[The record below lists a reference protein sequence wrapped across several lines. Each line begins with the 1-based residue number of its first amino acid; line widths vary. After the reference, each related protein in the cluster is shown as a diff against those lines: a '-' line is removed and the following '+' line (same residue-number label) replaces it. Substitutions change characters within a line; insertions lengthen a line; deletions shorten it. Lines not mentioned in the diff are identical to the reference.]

1 MMPDAETVRQ
11 LALSLPDAVERTSY
25 GTPAFF
31 VKKKLFARLLEDAD
45 TVVIKI
51 DFAQRQILMQAKPQT
66 YFITDHYLN
75 YPMMIVRLSKVTR
88 TALRDL
94 LKGCIVSR
102 ELRTGSGRSRR
113 GRGREAAGTDGSRFG
128 KRHR

>member
-94 LKGCIVSR
+94 LKDAWEYASQ
-102 ELRTGSGRSRR
+102 
-113 GRGREAAGTDGSRFG
+113 
-128 KRHR
+128 